1 MLRRGGHAQ
10 RGPFRVRR
18 NPDNDIAVARFAVAR
33 FAGARTVP
41 IAVANVADIL
51 A

>member
-33 FAGARTVP
+33 TVP